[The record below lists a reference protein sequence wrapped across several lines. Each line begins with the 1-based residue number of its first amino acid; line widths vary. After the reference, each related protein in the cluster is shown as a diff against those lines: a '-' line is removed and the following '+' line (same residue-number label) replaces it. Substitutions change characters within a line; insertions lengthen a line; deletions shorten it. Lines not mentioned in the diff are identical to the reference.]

1 MINEGDIIKAFD
13 NLENAF
19 KELAKIEDQQQA
31 LAADLQEYKEG
42 SQKADGVKRK
52 LQKLQ
57 PEMTAAQRAYRL
69 AGMRADRI
77 RLLLDVQKT
86 AMGRD

>member
-1 MINEGDIIKAFD
+1 MIQEKDVNDAFDALEKAFQD
-13 NLENAF
+13 
-19 KELAKIEDQQQA
+19 
-31 LAADLQEYKEG
+31 LAALEDKQSKIVRDMEQFKDG
-42 SQKADGVKRK
+42 SQKKDELQRK

-57 PEMTAAQRAYRL
+57 PEMTDLQRAYRL